1 MIGMTIGPNSRTKPS
16 RRNRRKST
24 PGQGFSP
31 VSSSGLKRSGIVLG
45 LLLVLAVL
53 LGGLFIGYRWA
64 VTTEQFA
71 LTEIEV
77 TGIQHLSYG
86 DVLTAGDVTLGR
98 NCLDLNVT
106 RVQSRL
112 AKNPWVK
119 SVAVRR
125 ELPNKL
131 IIEIEEKKAA
141 YWSIFG
147 DRIYY
152 ADELGGLITA
162 LTPGDFTS
170 LPVLDAPTALRG
182 TLTKLPEMITRIE
195 ASGLNVK
202 ASRLTSVR
210 VLETNELELLLD
222 HPGIT
227 LRFGMDEYQTHL
239 ERMEKVVQDLKRHGE
254 FGSTIRITTGPDRVW
269 VQKRQ
274 QPGQPG

>member
-1 MIGMTIGPNSRTKPS
+1 MIGTTFGSTPRKKPNH
-16 RRNRRKST
+16 RNRRKPT

-31 VSSSGLKRSGIVLG
+31 VSNSGLKRSGIALG
-45 LLLVLAVL
+45 LMCILAMF
-53 LGGLFIGYRWA
+53 LGGLFLGYRWA
-64 VTTEQFA
+64 VTTETFA
-71 LTEIEV
+71 LSEIEV

-125 ELPNKL
+125 ELPDKL

-170 LPVLDAPTALRG
+170 LPVLDAPNKLRG
-182 TLTKLPEMITRIE
+182 TLYKLPEMITRLE

-202 ASRLTSVR
+202 TSHLTSLR
-210 VLETNELELLLD
+210 VMETGELELLLD
-222 HPGIT
+222 HPGLT
-227 LRFGMDEYQTHL
+227 LRFGMNDYLTHL
-239 ERMEKVVQDLKRHGE
+239 ERMEKV
-254 FGSTIRITTGPDRVW
+254 
-269 VQKRQ
+269 
-274 QPGQPG
+274 